1 MKLFK
6 EYNVH
11 EIIKRF
17 KRAQAPLVK
26 LKSTLKGKTVNLMK
40 KSKTA
45 HRPGYSKVSRSV
57 GIVGEELEVGLSTPN
72 TSTLSRTDKIG
83 EVLEHLLASSSRFR
97 KGVIE
102 LLEEELKEYKEL
114 RRRRIE
120 LDEKLRE
127 IDSQIEKLED
137 MKRRIE
143 GEIEH
148 IDKRL
153 HEVEMYFD
161 SLELLRNRLDS
172 ST

>member
-17 KRAQAPLVK
+17 KEAQAPLVK
-26 LKSTLKGKTVNLMK
+26 LKSTLEGKTVNLMK
-40 KSKTA
+40 KNKTA
-45 HRPGYSKVSRSV
+45 RRPGHSKVSRSV
-57 GIVGEELEVGLSTPN
+57 GIVGEELEVGLSTSN
-72 TSTLSRTDKIG
+72 TSTLGRIDKIG
-83 EVLEHLLASSSRFR
+83 EVLEYLVASSSRFR
-97 KGVIE
+97 KGVIK
-102 LLEEELKEYKEL
+102 LLEEELKEYREL
-114 RRRRIE
+114 RRRRVE

-143 GEIEH
+143 EEIEH

>member
-17 KRAQAPLVK
+17 KEAQAPLMK

-45 HRPGYSKVSRSV
+45 HRSH
-57 GIVGEELEVGLSTPN
+57 EELEVGLSTPN
-72 TSTLSRTDKIG
+72 TSTLSRTNKIG

-120 LDEKLRE
+120 LDEELRE

-137 MKRRIE
+137 RKRRIE

-153 HEVEMYFD
+153 HEVEIYFD